1 MMLTSPLAASIY
13 KWDIIKMEK

>member
-1 MMLTSPLAASIY
+1 MLTSPLAASIY